1 MTNFHVIAG
10 PREALDH
17 PSIRRIDL
25 DDIRGALQQG
35 VADFLSQPSHLIF
48 IGLIY
53 PVLGLCLA
61 FWASNEN
68 LLPILYPLMS
78 GFALVGPLAA
88 VGLYEISRRREAGLD
103 TSWRHAFDVF
113 RSPALPAI
121 IVLGVALLVIFVAW
135 LMTAN
140 ALYTWL
146 FAPPGQVTLQE
157 FFQNILHTSSGHM
170 LILLGNAIG
179 FVFAAA
185 VFCISAVSFPLLL
198 DRDVGAGVAVATS
211 IRSVF
216 ENIVPMAIWA
226 LIITA
231 GLIVGFA
238 TLFIGLAVIVPVL
251 GHATWH
257 LYRRVVEPVAISAS
271 H

>member
-10 PREALDH
+10 PSEALDP
-17 PSIRRIDL
+17 PSIRRIGI
-25 DDIRGALQQG
+25 DDIRTALRQG
-35 VADFLSQPSHLIF
+35 LADFVSQPSHLF
-48 IGLIY
+48 FLGLIY

-61 FWASNEN
+61 FWASNES

-78 GFALVGPLAA
+78 GFALVGPFAA
-88 VGLYEISRRREAGLD
+88 IGLYEISRRREAGLD
-103 TSWRHAFDVF
+103 TSWRHAFDVL

-121 IVLGVALLVIFVAW
+121 AVLGVALLVIFVAW
-135 LMTAN
+135 LMTAH
-140 ALYTWL
+140 ALYAWL
-146 FAPPGQVTLQE
+146 FVPPGQVTLQE
-157 FFQNILHTSSGHM
+157 FFQNILHTGPGHTLM
-170 LILLGNAIG
+170 LVGNAIG

-211 IRSVF
+211 IRSVID
-216 ENIVPMAIWA
+216 NVVPMAVWA
-226 LIITA
+226 SIITA
-231 GLIVGFA
+231 GLIVGFL

-257 LYRRVVEPVAISAS
+257 LYRRVVEPVAA
-271 H
+271 